1 MATPTFSTTQAPG
14 SKYQPYAVRIKRVG
28 GKIFA
33 QIYVPSTISKDG
45 TQNYAWIELVDP
57 PVGDEELGLSA
68 DEVLGLLYDPT
79 YVPEWKVAYLRA
91 AYRSFRAAENARN
104 RGDLSY
110 SDWEVE
116 VHDGPQYLNVSVHEE
131 QIDSEL
137 VVDWLLSQVSVKQ
150 AEHIRLH
157 VFEGFS
163 FVEIACEELPGA
175 GEADVAKRANS
186 IGRSVKRALKKLRE
200 FIEQECPDLAHVGG
214 V

>member
-1 MATPTFSTTQAPG
+1 MATPTFSTTQKPDTG
-14 SKYQPYAVRIKRVG
+14 YQPYAVRTKKVG
-28 GKIFA
+28 GKEFTH
-33 QIYVPSTISKDG
+33 IYVPSKVTDG
-45 TQNYAWIELVDP
+45 VQEYAWIELVDP
-57 PVGDEELGLSA
+57 PTGDDDLGLSA
-68 DEVLGLLYDPT
+68 EDMLALLYDPT

-91 AYRSFRAAENARN
+91 AYRSFRATKNARN

-116 VHDGPQYLNVSVHEE
+116 VHGGPQYLNVSVHED

-137 VVDWLLSQVSVKQ
+137 VVDWLLSQVSAKQ

-157 VFEGFS
+157 VFERLS
-163 FVEIACEELPGA
+163 FVEIAREELRGA
-175 GEADVAKRANS
+175 DEADVTKRANS

-200 FIEQECPDLAHVGG
+200 FIEQECPDLAPVGG